1 MERLPEEERETVLPE
16 EREAL
21 PEPERTPEPAE
32 REPLLTEREPLLTE
46 EPLDE
51 EDEERVAPEF
61 VRTALEEE
69 REAPEDERTAE
80 PFARVA
86 EELFREPERLART
99 AEPERLWLERETL
112 VRPLREAEAERTAAA
127 LRLMPAPLAERVTE
141 LPRPVRRAVVDSEP
155 IGVWRLLLA
164 MSLREPQVRFH
175 PP

>member
-16 EREAL
+16 VREAL
-21 PEPERTPEPAE
+21 PEPERTPA
-32 REPLLTEREPLLTE
+32 LAEREPLLTE

-51 EDEERVAPEF
+51 EEERVAPEF

-141 LPRPVRRAVVDSEP
+141 LPRPVLRAVVDSEP
-155 IGVWRLLLA
+155 IGVWRWLLA
-164 MSLREPQVRFH
+164 TSLREPQVRFH